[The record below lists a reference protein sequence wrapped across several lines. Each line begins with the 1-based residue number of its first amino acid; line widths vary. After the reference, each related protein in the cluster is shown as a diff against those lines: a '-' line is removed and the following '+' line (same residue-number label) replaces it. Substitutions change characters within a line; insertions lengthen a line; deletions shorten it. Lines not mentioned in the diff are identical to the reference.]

1 MTIKVTD
8 NTLHLLNHLEIFL
21 SLHSILVEKFYNPF
35 LSSGSPMEQL
45 FSTKI
50 LEHG

>member
-1 MTIKVTD
+1 MTIKVVD

-21 SLHSILVEKFYNPF
+21 SLHSIRVEFYNPF
-35 LSSGSPMEQL
+35 LSSGSPVEQL
-45 FSTKI
+45 FSTTI